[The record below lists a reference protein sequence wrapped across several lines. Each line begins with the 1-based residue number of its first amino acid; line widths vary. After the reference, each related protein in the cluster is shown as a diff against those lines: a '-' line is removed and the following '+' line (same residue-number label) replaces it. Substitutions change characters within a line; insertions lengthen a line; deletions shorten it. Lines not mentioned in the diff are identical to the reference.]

1 MSVFQVVPSDMTAA
15 SHAVAAAGDG
25 ARGHGSS
32 GHLAT
37 AGSALPGS
45 TSAGLL
51 SDLGSSWDEEVDGW
65 ADDAASF
72 ASSISAASDDAS
84 GTDASVG
91 TGFAGLFGLLPG
103 GG

>member
-15 SHAVAAAGDG
+15 SQAVTAAGDG

-32 GHLAT
+32 EHLAT

-51 SDLGSSWDEEVDGW
+51 SDLGTSWDDEVDTW
-65 ADDAASF
+65 ASDAESF
-72 ASSISAASDDAS
+72 GSTISAASDDAS
-84 GTDASVG
+84 GTDLSVG
-91 TGFAGLFGLLPG
+91 SGFGALLGLLPG
-103 GG
+103 SG